1 MAVKI
6 KNRHR
11 LKTKEIKKIQNQH
24 QNMYNQNFFD
34 EKSTIETGEV
44 EGIKMLLVED
54 IPCFFEYENKL
65 VFTLQGLYRFKP
77 IRKYVVVDMGA
88 VGFVAN
94 GADVMAPGIVDAD
107 EDINENDPVWICDEK
122 HRKPLAVG
130 FATMNGGEMIKEK
143 KGKAVRVIHYIGDRL
158 WDLTAKSL

>member
-1 MAVKI
+1 MTVKI

-11 LKTKEIKKIQNQH
+11 LKTKEIKKIQNEFWITF
-24 QNMYNQNFFD
+24 NQSFFD
-34 EKSTIETGEV
+34 EKSTVETGEV
-44 EGIKMLLVED
+44 EGIKILLVDD

-77 IRKYVVVDMGA
+77 IGKYVIVDMGA
-88 VGFVAN
+88 VGFVTN

-122 HRKPLAVG
+122 HHKPLAVG
-130 FATMNGGEMIKEK
+130 FATMNGEEMITDK
-143 KGKAVRVIHYIGDRL
+143 KGKAVRVIHYVGDRL